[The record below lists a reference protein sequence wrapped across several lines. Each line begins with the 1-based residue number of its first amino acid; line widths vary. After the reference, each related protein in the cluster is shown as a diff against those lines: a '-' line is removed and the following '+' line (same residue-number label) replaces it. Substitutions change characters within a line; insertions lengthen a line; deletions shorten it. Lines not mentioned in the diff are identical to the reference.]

1 VESNTGGTAALSMLL
16 VRQAGES
23 NMMVATWRRW
33 RMPAT
38 VAGSVLALGATLLAP
53 GPATAAPI
61 LGTVSAPSQVRAGQV
76 FTISGAPGAALAG
89 RVVVLEVDEP
99 VRAQVATGYVT
110 PRGTFR
116 LRTALPIAD
125 SYQLKARVING
136 KRTAWQSR
144 PIMLTVEP
152 GGRRSRPQDVASGL
166 RMVGHAQTAA
176 KSRAIKPKML
186 SAFDDDFD
194 LAEDL
199 DDLAEGA
206 AQSGSLMNVVSSA
219 LSSPLVS
226 FVGEAAGEW
235 GVGLAL
241 NLLMSA
247 VFPGSDNSTSD
258 AVAQISSQLQQV
270 QNQLTSIENSLSSL
284 EAQVTQEYAQLNA
297 VASDS
302 LCISLLNEANG
313 YVDTIQLAQDNMQLV
328 MTPAWL
334 QANVGPYAN
343 STAGIRAIGNQVF
356 GSGSGTPS
364 FSSGVFAT
372 QQAVTNLGN
381 VLIDDQATGSTG
393 LITACSTA
401 IAAMLAANPSAL
413 AAQGTSIVPVGAVDN
428 AYFISLQ
435 QIVGYYSGWV
445 SIGQTIAAQGGQM
458 TVAMLSPEPMSTAS
472 QVTGICNGTTASGAP
487 NLITCSGILAQIS
500 QTQSTLASAWN
511 ATGASW
517 TMVSNGL
524 FAADTQVNPAAGG
537 LASPLAIWPVDLG
550 WYGQTSSSQ
559 PVSPSTGSASGPASS
574 VVVSG
579 VIQPQ
584 TTTWMGL
591 NFTPAQAPAW
601 DRLLQVVN
609 TPPYPGASSSAPTA
623 CAANANGTLTSCAA
637 AQTVGAAMNS
647 AGLLVNGQPPSN
659 LILYTGQT
667 STWNP
672 LNSALISDARLF
684 DYIPGEGYVGLQP
697 PIISSAPSYTVQ
709 AFLDTSM
716 VPVQGASVVIG
727 NPLTSVSTLTP
738 ASIYPYYSAPG
749 SNSSWTATLSPTLAS
764 PATGTVLAS
773 CPSASNQNNPYPGAA
788 PLTLGAILGLAAGT
802 QGTLGS
808 QLNSLTS
815 GACTSAPASASP
827 SGGVV
832 VGGSGLPLVRNSAF
846 YAPITAAGTN
856 FSQNG
861 ESFATLA
868 WNSTSLPGFIGANPQ
883 QQYVWPVANPATPGC
898 SLTSFSEGLAGQ
910 SNTTQTCLGLWQ
922 EWSAVYNAQTTGPVT
937 LIAPSVQGTIQ
948 ASGQN
953 SSTVV
958 LSNTSSSVQS
968 ATLTVATASGGVQPQ
983 SLVTPLAGSGVS
995 VSNCTSQPQMA
1006 SIVNAASP
1014 GSTIVTCSISIPSG
1028 LSAVSVPV
1036 TYGST
1041 TSGTIVAAV
1050 SGTGIASSVTFAA
1063 SEVPGFAQDPPAP
1076 VTDLTVSGS
1085 SATSV
1090 TLSWLTPASTP
1101 PLTGYQL
1108 VTTQP
1113 NGTVSTSTIPIASV
1127 TVAGNTSSAVVTLPS
1142 TQAGFWVFNL
1152 AGTNAGG
1159 NGLSGTVTSYLGSG
1173 PPPAPVNLTAEENPD
1188 STVTLTWTPI
1198 TAVPPV
1204 SGYTIV
1210 PVDPA
1215 GVPRNSV
1222 TVLVPSYTTGALG
1235 MLGTWTFNVTATN
1248 TAGTSPAATVTV
1260 PLLGSAPSAPVGLA
1274 ITANSSG
1281 QVSAGWGA
1289 PTSSIPVP
1297 NSYVLRAYDS
1307 TGRLVRSLTIASSGL
1322 ISTFNVPDFF
1332 SLGTNSPTG
1341 SWTFTV
1347 SARNATGAG
1356 QTARSILQVTPGL
1369 ISAISKTQTLDSD
1382 LAEVPTMLSDL
1393 DAFECRSGFSVVS
1406 TFGSCSKRVWTPRS

>member
-1 VESNTGGTAALSMLL
+1 MMAAI
-16 VRQAGES
+16 
-23 NMMVATWRRW
+23 WRRW
-33 RMPAT
+33 RMLAT
-38 VAGSVLALGATLLAP
+38 VAASVLALGATLLAP

-61 LGTVSAPSQVRAGQV
+61 LGTVSAPSQARAGQA

-125 SYQLKARVING
+125 SYQLKARVIYG

-144 PIMLTVEP
+144 SIMLTVEP

-186 SAFDDDFD
+186 PALDDEFD

-226 FVGEAAGEW
+226 FVKGAAGEW

-247 VFPGSDNSTSD
+247 VFPGSDNATSG
-258 AVAQISSQLQQV
+258 AVAQISTQLQQV
-270 QNQLTSIENSLSSL
+270 QNQLTAIENALSSL

-343 STAGIRAIGNQVF
+343 STAGIRAIGNQIF

-364 FSSGVFAT
+364 FSSGVFTT

-381 VLIDDQATGSTG
+381 VLLDDQATGSTG

-487 NLITCSGILAQIS
+487 NLITCSGILAQIG

-511 ATGASW
+511 LTGASW
-517 TMVSNGL
+517 GMVSGGAL
-524 FAADTQVNPAAGG
+524 AADTQLNTAAGG
-537 LASPLAIWPVDLG
+537 LQPPLGVWVAELGAYGDPVAG
-550 WYGQTSSSQ
+550 TE
-559 PVSPSTGSASGPASS
+559 PVAPSTGTATGPASTVFS
-574 VVVSG
+574 NG
-579 VIQPQ
+579 ATQLQ
-584 TTTWMGL
+584 TTTWLGL
-591 NFTPAQAPAW
+591 NFAPALSADW
-601 DRLLQVVN
+601 DRLLGVASAA
-609 TPPYPGASSSAPTA
+609 PYAGTSSVAATA
-623 CAANANGTLTSCAA
+623 CMPSTSGSLTSCAA
-637 AQTVGAAMNS
+637 SNSVGAAMNA
-647 AGLLVNGQPPSN
+647 AGLTVDGDAPSN
-659 LILYTGQT
+659 LIFYTGET
-667 STWNP
+667 SSWSPLASGVLADPRLWTAAGSSIGGLANP
-672 LNSALISDARLF
+672 GVDTTSF
-684 DYIPGEGYVGLQP
+684 
-697 PIISSAPSYTVQ
+697 TVQ
-709 AFLDTSM
+709 AFVDTQM
-716 VPVQGASVVIG
+716 IPTNGASVVVG
-727 NPLTSVSTLTP
+727 NPSTSVATLTP
-738 ASIYPYYSAPG
+738 SSLYAYYQGGNLAAS
-749 SNSSWTATLSPTLAS
+749 NWTPTLSTSLS
-764 PATGTVLAS
+764 GTESGNVMVN
-773 CPSASNQNNPYPGAA
+773 CSASSSKTNPYPGAV
-788 PLTLGAILGLAAGT
+788 PLTWGALLNLGNGANGKVPGSVSQVQPNQGMCYWTVVSAPG
-802 QGTLGS
+802 QGT
-808 QLNSLTS
+808 
-815 GACTSAPASASP
+815 A
-827 SGGVV
+827 
-832 VGGSGLPLVRNSAF
+832 GLPLVANPSF
-846 YAPITAAGTN
+846 YSDITGTA
-856 FSQNG
+856 SW
-861 ESFATLA
+861 SVI
-868 WNSTSLPGFIGANPQ
+868 STSPPYTYGNLSWSQTGLPGFVSAFGSVPQ
-883 QQYVWPVANPATPGC
+883 TPQAQYAWPIASPTSPGPGC
-898 SLTSFSEGLAGQ
+898 TLTQFTQGISGQ
-910 SNTTQTCLGLWQ
+910 ARVTNTCVNLWQ

-995 VSNCTSQPQMA
+995 VSNCTSQPPMA
-1006 SIVNAASP
+1006 SIVNSPSP
-1014 GSTIVTCSISIPSG
+1014 GSTIVTCSVSIPSG

-1036 TYGST
+1036 TYGT
-1041 TSGTIVAAV
+1041 TSSGTIVAAV

-1127 TVAGNTSSAVVTLPS
+1127 TIAGNTSSAVVTLPS

-1235 MLGTWTFNVTATN
+1235 MTGTWTFNVTATN
-1248 TAGTSPAATVTV
+1248 TAGTSPPATVTV
-1260 PLLGSAPSAPVGLA
+1260 PLLGSAPSAPVGLT

-1393 DAFECRSGFSVVS
+1393 DAFECRSGFSVAS